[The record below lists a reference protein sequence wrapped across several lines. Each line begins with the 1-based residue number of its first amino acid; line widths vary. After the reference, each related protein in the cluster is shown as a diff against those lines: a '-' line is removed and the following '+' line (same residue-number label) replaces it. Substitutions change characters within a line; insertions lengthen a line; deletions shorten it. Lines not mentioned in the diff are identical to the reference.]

1 MRAVIQGGGETG
13 LHLAVAT
20 MKVGEK
26 AKLRVAARY
35 GYGVAGSFSFPF
47 VPPGSDLEYE
57 LELLG
62 FDEVDEVRCGGL
74 SQGGWV
80 RCAAGIAV

>member
-1 MRAVIQGGGETG
+1 
-13 LHLAVAT
+13 
-20 MKVGEK
+20 MKVGER
-26 AKLRVAARY
+26 ARLRVAARY
-35 GYGVAGSFSFPF
+35 GYGAAGSFSFPF

-80 RCAAGIAV
+80 RYGAGIAA